1 MTTAAIIMMTVYL
14 AVVWGLLAVA
24 SRHLATTNDD
34 ECGTLGAT
42 DIDEMPM
49 YTA

>member
-1 MTTAAIIMMTVYL
+1 MTLQALIMMTVYL

-24 SRHLATTNDD
+24 ARHLGKTNDE
-34 ECGTLGAT
+34 ECGTLGST

-49 YTA
+49 YV